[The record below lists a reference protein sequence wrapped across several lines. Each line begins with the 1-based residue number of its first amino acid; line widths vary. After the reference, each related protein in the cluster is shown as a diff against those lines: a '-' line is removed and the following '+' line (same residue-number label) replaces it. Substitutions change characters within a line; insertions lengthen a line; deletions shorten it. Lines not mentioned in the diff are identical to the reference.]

1 MVQKIPASGLES
13 AGGSFKNI
21 FINGDMRIA
30 QRAISATTIS
40 NLTYQTIDRIGGM
53 EFTDGTAT
61 LERHSMSDA
70 DEATTGQKFAALWK
84 CTGTDSSIAADQYAG
99 VYQHVEA
106 QNLQHLN
113 YGTSA
118 AKDLTLSFWVR
129 SNTTGTYSIGLR
141 KYASTSHYIALT
153 YTIDSADT
161 WEKKVIH
168 ISPTAGST
176 SLITGADGVINDDSA
191 VGFYVYI
198 YTALGTNYHTAS
210 PNTWTTSS
218 VYGTSDQPNLMSST
232 SNNWYITGLQLEV
245 GDTASDFEYLP
256 FDINLARCQ
265 RYCEVIA
272 DARSVGT
279 GTLSSGDS
287 DENIGAVGAL
297 WTTRYGYVPI
307 RFATKKRSN
316 APSLYITNDT
326 NHFRIYN
333 NTSYDDVS
341 TMTNAGTSSHHALT
355 LNLDNGATDWTA
367 GHSAFIRLNNAAAYI
382 MVIDEL

>member
-1 MVQKIPASGLES
+1 MVQKIPASGLEN
-13 AGGSFKNI
+13 AGGNFKNI
-21 FINGDMRIA
+21 IINGDMRIA
-30 QRAISATTIS
+30 QRATSATTIT
-40 NLTYQTIDRIGGM
+40 NLTYQTIDRLGGM
-53 EFTDGTAT
+53 EYSDGTAT
-61 LERHSMSDA
+61 LEQHSMSDA

-84 CTGTDSSIAADQYAG
+84 CTGTDSSIGAAQYAG
-99 VYQHVEA
+99 VYQHIEA
-106 QNLQHLN
+106 RNLQQLN

-118 AKDLTLSFWVR
+118 AKDLTLSFWVK
-129 SNTTGTYSIGLR
+129 SNTTGTYSIGMS
-141 KYASTSHYIALT
+141 KADNTVYYIALT
-153 YTIDSADT
+153 YTINSADT

-176 SLITGADGVINDDSA
+176 SLITGANGVINDDNGT
-191 VGFYVYI
+191 GFNMFI
-198 YTALGTNYHTAS
+198 YTALGSGYHTAS

-245 GDTASDFEYLP
+245 GDTASDFEHLP

-287 DENIGAVGAL
+287 DENIGAPGAL

-333 NTSYDDVS
+333 NGSYDDVS
-341 TMTNAGTSSHHALT
+341 CC
-355 LNLDNGATDWTA
+355 
-367 GHSAFIRLNNAAAYI
+367 II
-382 MVIDEL
+382 

>member
-176 SLITGADGVINDDSA
+176 SLITGADGVINNDNA

-245 GDTASDFEYLP
+245 GDTASDFEHLP
-256 FDINLARCQ
+256 HDVQLQRCQ
-265 RYCEVIA
+265 RYFQIFGGDVNY
-272 DARSVGT
+272 SPFGVGT
-279 GTLSSGDS
+279 WKSGTQLSCHLLLMTQMRSAPSMTVANATAAYVRSGGTSIATTAVALDIASPKNIMYNADVSSG
-287 DENIGAVGAL
+287 G
-297 WTTRYGYVPI
+297 
-307 RFATKKRSN
+307 SN
-316 APSLYITNDT
+316 A
-326 NHFRIYN
+326 
-333 NTSYDDVS
+333 
-341 TMTNAGTSSHHALT
+341 NAGTHYGQANTNHT
-355 LNLDNGATDWTA
+355 LSF
-367 GHSAFIRLNNAAAYI
+367 SA
-382 MVIDEL
+382 EL

>member
-30 QRAISATTIS
+30 QRATSATTIS

-61 LERHSMSDA
+61 LEQHSMSDA

-106 QNLQHLN
+106 QNLQQLN

-176 SLITGADGVINDDSA
+176 SLITGANGVINNDNA

-198 YTALGTNYHTAS
+198 YTALGSNYHTAS

-218 VYGTSDQPNLMSST
+218 IYGTSDQPNLMSST

-256 FDINLARCQ
+256 HDISLQRCR
-265 RYCEVIA
+265 RYYYKMGPG
-272 DARSVGT
+272 DSLDYFPYGVGSCATTQVSQCHVMFPVEMRTDTTMETT
-279 GTLSSGDS
+279 GTAINYTIYEGGSLHPCDAVPSKSTGHDYGTRVNFNRNSSAGLNAGNAAECLANGASGGGGDS
-287 DENIGAVGAL
+287 SFLA
-297 WTTRYGYVPI
+297 
-307 RFATKKRSN
+307 FA
-316 APSLYITNDT
+316 A
-326 NHFRIYN
+326 
-333 NTSYDDVS
+333 
-341 TMTNAGTSSHHALT
+341 
-355 LNLDNGATDWTA
+355 
-367 GHSAFIRLNNAAAYI
+367 
-382 MVIDEL
+382 EL